1 MKKCEYRMNI
11 GHVLDSFGVCDDT
24 LTADEMDFLDAQG
37 YLPLPGVLTQTQ
49 IETFTARLQEL
60 AAEEGEAA
68 GSEVHQEE
76 GTIRLSNLINKDP
89 VFDLCFIHPRILAG
103 INRVL
108 SCGFRVHSLNAR
120 FALPGKG
127 AQALHMDWGSND
139 PQDWEKLKA
148 KQFYVCNSIWL
159 LSDFTAENGAT
170 RVVPGSHLRAQ
181 APADEMDDPTQPAP
195 DEEIVTAP
203 AGTVVVFNSHTWHG
217 GTLNRSK
224 HMRGAMHMAFVRRD
238 WPQQTDQRKFLRPA
252 TEKRLSPE
260 ARFLLD
266 V

>member
-1 MKKCEYRMNI
+1 MNM
-11 GHVLDSFGVCDDT
+11 GRVLHSFGVCDDT
-24 LTADEMDFLDAQG
+24 LTADEIDFLDTQG
-37 YLPLPGVLTQTQ
+37 YLPLPGILTQAQ
-49 IETFTARLQEL
+49 IDVFTARLHEL

-76 GTIRLSNLINKDP
+76 GTLRLSNLINKDP
-89 VFDLCFIHPRILAG
+89 MFDLCFTHPRILAG
-103 INRVL
+103 VNRVL
-108 SCGFRVHSLNAR
+108 SRGFRVHSLNAR

-127 AQALHMDWGSND
+127 VQALHMDWGSND

-148 KQFYVCNSIWL
+148 QEFYVCNSIWL
-159 LSDFTAENGAT
+159 LDDFTTENGAT

-181 APADEMDDPTQPAP
+181 APKEVLDDPMQAVADEML
-195 DEEIVTAP
+195 VTGH
-203 AGTVVVFNSHTWHG
+203 AGTVVLFNSHTWHG
-217 GTLNRSK
+217 GTLNQSQQ
-224 HMRGAMHMAFVRRD
+224 MRGAMHMAFVRRD

>member
-1 MKKCEYRMNI
+1 MNM
-11 GHVLDSFGVCDDT
+11 HQVLSSFGVSDDT
-24 LTADEMDFLDAQG
+24 LTADETGFLDAQG
-37 YLPLPGVLTQTQ
+37 YLPLPGILNQAQ
-49 IETFTARLQEL
+49 IDDFTARLHEL
-60 AAEEGEAA
+60 AAEEGEEA

-89 VFDLCFIHPRILAG
+89 MFDLCFTHPRILAG
-103 INRVL
+103 VKRVL
-108 SCGFRVHSLNAR
+108 PAGFRVHSLNAR

-127 AQALHMDWGSND
+127 VQELHMDWGSND
-139 PQDWEKLKA
+139 PEDWEKLKA

-181 APADEMDDPTQPAP
+181 APADVVDDPKQSVP
-195 DEEIVTAP
+195 DEVLVTAR
-203 AGTVVVFNSHTWHG
+203 AGTVVVFNSHTWHS
-217 GTLNRSK
+217 GTLNRSLQ
-224 HMRGAMHMAFVRRD
+224 MRGAMHMAFVRRD

-252 TEKRLSPE
+252 TKERLNPE